1 MASPNNRGGTDQ
13 ELLSAYMDDE
23 LNYVQRTAL
32 EARLKREPD
41 LRRELEDLRVVVAAV
56 RSLPPVK
63 APRSFALTP
72 DMLIDETA
80 APQLER
86 EAASFLFFPTT
97 AAFSALSAAAAVLLL
112 VFGGLL
118 LFIAL
123 EQPAPAAFDAMP
135 TDNVLQQ
142 QPPPQGGIALVAT
155 GTATHTPTRASA
167 FSSTVLPLMTI
178 VPPTPSPAP
187 TETPTPLPSPSLGQG
202 ERADGP
208 QLDDDSADEVA
219 AEPTALG
226 DAEAE
231 SDTFAA
237 DGAEPALAEE
247 AAEQV
252 EEAEAEVEAEEAGA
266 QTAPQVASTEEALI
280 ASPTNV
286 PTQDPTATL
295 TAQRQLPVPT
305 QTQVSG
311 GASRLVPTGTII
323 ARVLPTTAAR
333 TVNPPAQPADAAPST
348 DFVPIVSL
356 VLIVLGIGLLG
367 VSAGTTIA
375 RRRSKRRGTA

>member
-118 LFIAL
+118 LLIAL

-135 TDNVLQQ
+135 ADNVLQQ

-202 ERADGP
+202 EGADGP

-247 AAEQV
+247 AAEQ
-252 EEAEAEVEAEEAGA
+252 AEEAEEAGA

-280 ASPTNV
+280 ASATNV

-305 QTQVSG
+305 QTQVSGG

-348 DFVPIVSL
+348 DFVSIVSL